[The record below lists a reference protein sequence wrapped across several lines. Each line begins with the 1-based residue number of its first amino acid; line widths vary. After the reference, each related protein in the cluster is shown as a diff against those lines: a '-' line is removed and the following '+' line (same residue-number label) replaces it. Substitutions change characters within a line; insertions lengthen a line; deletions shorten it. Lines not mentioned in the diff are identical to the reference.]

1 VNITYMSDEDYQAEV
16 AKKKAASVKSAALQ
30 E

>member
-1 VNITYMSDEDYQAEV
+1 MSDEDYQAEV
-16 AKKKAASVKSAALQ
+16 AKKKAASVNSAALQ